1 MKRIEIIAVIIGCLV
16 IGLVSMAQHAD
27 AASATPVVV
36 NHHGVLKS
44 STLRDC
50 RVASSVP
57 CSLFDG
63 IDSGWLDE
71 YYTWHSVWM
80 HGPRHGWKWAS
91 KAERQRYGLTPMN
104 QVKRVRGHV
113 TAFRGP
119 TGELWFN
126 VPDTDSEHWPS

>member
-1 MKRIEIIAVIIGCLV
+1 MKRIIFGVGLLFWCAVAIV
-16 IGLVSMAQHAD
+16 MAGQAK
-27 AASATPVVV
+27 AETQPLVVV

-44 STLRDC
+44 TSLRDC

-71 YYTWHSVWM
+71 DYTWHSVWM
-80 HGPRHGWKWAS
+80 HGPRHGWKWATR
-91 KAERQRYGLTPMN
+91 AERQQYKLTPMN

-113 TAFRGP
+113 VVFRGP
-119 TGELWFN
+119 TGETWCN
-126 VPDTDSEHWPS
+126 CPGYDSEHWPS